1 MTHLPTTRSED
12 SRRWLILA
20 LVSLAQLMVVL
31 DVTVVNIALPSAQ
44 RALGFSDGDRQW
56 IVTAYALAFGGLL
69 PLGGRLGDLL
79 GRKRTLL
86 IGLAGFSAI
95 SALAGMAQSFEWLV
109 ATRALQ
115 GAFAALIAPAA
126 LSALSTT
133 FTEPA
138 DRGKAFGIY
147 GAIVGSGAAVGLLL
161 GGLLTEYLSWRWCLY
176 VNLVLAVPALFGTI
190 ALLNHDRVAP
200 KAQLDLPGAL
210 TASGGLFALVYGF
223 SHAQSAGWSA
233 LTTVGFLAVGVAL
246 LTVFISIQRRSQNP
260 LMPLRVLADRNRA
273 SSYLAVLIAGSG
285 VFGTFL
291 FLTYYLQQTLG
302 YSPVTNGLAFLPMI
316 AAVML
321 TSTSANSLLLA
332 RLGPRPLIT
341 AGMAA
346 AAVGMAL
353 LTRLGLHAAYAL
365 DILPALL
372 LIGAGIGL
380 VMAPAMNTATAG
392 IRPGDSGIAS
402 ALVNTSQQ
410 IGGSIGTALLNTL
423 ATSATAS
430 YLATHRTGQAL
441 AAHATLH
448 GYTVAFWTSA
458 GVFAL
463 GAILC
468 GLLLG
473 SRTTQPLASA
483 EPVLVH

>member
-1 MTHLPTTRSED
+1 MT
-12 SRRWLILA
+12 
-20 LVSLAQLMVVL
+20 
-31 DVTVVNIALPSAQ
+31 
-44 RALGFSDGDRQW
+44 
-56 IVTAYALAFGGLL
+56 
-69 PLGGRLGDLL
+69 
-79 GRKRTLL
+79 
-86 IGLAGFSAI
+86 
-95 SALAGMAQSFEWLV
+95 
-109 ATRALQ
+109 
-115 GAFAALIAPAA
+115 
-126 LSALSTT
+126 
-133 FTEPA
+133 
-138 DRGKAFGIY
+138 
-147 GAIVGSGAAVGLLL
+147 
-161 GGLLTEYLSWRWCLY
+161 
-176 VNLVLAVPALFGTI
+176 
-190 ALLNHDRVAP
+190 
-200 KAQLDLPGAL
+200 
-210 TASGGLFALVYGF
+210 
-223 SHAQSAGWSA
+223 
-233 LTTVGFLAVGVAL
+233 
-246 LTVFISIQRRSQNP
+246 
-260 LMPLRVLADRNRA
+260 LRVLAGRNRA
-273 SSYLAVLIAGSG
+273 ISDLAVLIAGSG

-473 SRTTQPLASA
+473 SRTTQPLAST